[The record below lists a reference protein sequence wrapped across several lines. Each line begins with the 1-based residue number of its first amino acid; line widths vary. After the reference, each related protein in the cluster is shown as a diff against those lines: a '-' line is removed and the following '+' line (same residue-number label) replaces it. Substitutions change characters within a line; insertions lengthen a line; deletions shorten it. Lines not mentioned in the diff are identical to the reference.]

1 VEVTVRHH
9 HLRRELIIA
18 IVLASVAGVT
28 IVLAA
33 LYACI
38 VWQRYRRAPDD
49 FKDTQSTGLD
59 LCLLDLATITEL

>member
-1 VEVTVRHH
+1 VEVKHH

-18 IVLASVAGVT
+18 IALASIAGVA

-33 LYACI
+33 LYAGI

-49 FKDTQSTGLD
+49 FKDTQSTGLA
-59 LCLLDLATITEL
+59 LC